1 MAELFSI
8 PVGMDDA
15 VDVESPAMVTSTD
28 VLEWLTDYVSKFETQ
43 EDAAAQ
49 LGTTQ
54 SNIAKILTKDKANSP
69 IDTIA
74 KYAAGAG
81 YKRLSEFFLALE
93 LGTWKS
99 RERATLHSPTHG
111 KVADTSTIPKVQ
123 STTEPLGGSLG
134 DSLPVPRELY
144 AQILRDIG
152 AAVYERAAL
161 YAQPA
166 PDHGSARS
174 DSPPGK
180 TGAGEADG
188 G

>member
-8 PVGMDDA
+8 PVGMDDP
-15 VDVESPAMVTSTD
+15 VDVESAVMVTSTD
-28 VLEWLTDYVSKFETQ
+28 VLEWLTDYVSKFKTQ

-54 SNIAKILTKDKANSP
+54 SNIAKILVKDKANFP

-74 KYAAGAG
+74 MYAAGAG
-81 YKRLSEFFLALE
+81 YKRLSDFFLALE

-99 RERATLHSPTHG
+99 HERGALHIPAHG
-111 KVADTSTIPKVQ
+111 KVADTPKPKDL
-123 STTEPLGGSLG
+123 TTPQPLGGSLG

-144 AQILRDIG
+144 AQILWDIG
-152 AAVYERAAL
+152 AAIYERAAL

-166 PDHGSARS
+166 TDHGSTQS
-174 DSPPGK
+174 DTPPGK
-180 TGAGEADG
+180 TGPDQTGRG
-188 G
+188 